1 MGGRA
6 TFYGQSGAKVT
17 FYGEVVNLHNGLI
30 VNELR
35 NILKNDDLRSPF
47 MGKVQ
52 WWWLRASWI
61 SHFRPKVTF
70 YGGNQAASAVHA

>member
-17 FYGEVVNLHNGLI
+17 FYGEMVNLHNRLI
-30 VNELR
+30 VKELP
-35 NILKNDDLRSPF
+35 NILKIDGPRSPF

-52 WWWLRASWI
+52 RWWPRASWTT
-61 SHFRPKVTF
+61 HFRPKVTF
-70 YGGNQAASAVHA
+70 YGGNQAASPVHA